1 MEYYPTRPNNPYQD
15 DCRPKPD
22 CGCTPPPT
30 VCPPQKPPVC
40 QPPQPVMGQIP
51 PVPTVIEG
59 SSLYEARLLSGPI
72 CVSISGIV
80 LARTVMK
87 L

>member
-51 PVPTVIEG
+51 PVP
-59 SSLYEARLLSGPI
+59 LKALAFMKLWARLLSGPI